1 MKIKSNFIFNTKL
14 IAAHKNVGEHEST
27 SVLIGSALPNVLR
40 IPAGSTIELA
50 DSEWPQYEKAA
61 ELHLL
66 NEDLVIVVAPVLS
79 VEDQAAADDALEADL
94 RKQMAALKE
103 RRIPAEA
110 K

>member
-1 MKIKSNFIFNTKL
+1 MK
-14 IAAHKNVGEHEST
+14 A
-27 SVLIGSALPNVLR
+27 
-40 IPAGSTIELA
+40 
-50 DSEWPQYEKAA
+50 PQYEKAA